1 MSTSTEAVARWRQ
14 VQRSVVKTV
23 PHRDSSRAGELPNAT
38 ILPRR
43 LNSHPVGLLQDSHRN
58 GKDTLRFLYIGCADA
73 GAVAVSLREPV
84 EAYLSPALPRLSQMN
99 RVPVAEFVPPRVK
112 RGRCRWCVA
121 IFPCVIAV
129 AFVATVTAT
138 PATGQACKPHS
149 TALVLAGGGARGLAH
164 IGVIRAIERA
174 GIRPDFVVGTSMGA
188 LIGALYASGY
198 TVDQLE
204 KTLDQLANL
213 SAFRAYAP
221 RPPASLRLL
230 PVTVLF
236 EHTPHGF
243 ILQNAAVREG
253 DINAVLDALLLRGNL
268 AARGDFDAL
277 PIPFRAVATDI
288 NDRTTVVLRHGDLA
302 QAVRA
307 SIALPLL
314 FTPVPIGGH
323 LLADGGLSD
332 NVPVDAARDLGVQ
345 RVIVSR
351 LRGAPDSVDYQS
363 QLAYAGHLVNLLFRQ
378 GAPALQPGDM
388 DIVTAVGDVSRLD
401 FSLPTARMVV
411 ERGDEA
417 ATSVLANQC
426 HPVPAF
432 RNSDVTEGLRSHF
445 QEPALVSAVRAAHAN
460 DVVDVRHLLGLRPGT
475 LIDVPALAGRLQALK
490 GARAIEGI
498 WLNPSGTPDS
508 IELDVNVE
516 RAPRTMVG
524 AGFAYD
530 SDLGGRVWTGLVD
543 RQLAGRSL
551 EGSVILA
558 GGTYRQELS
567 LGIRRVNPMG
577 VNALTPV
584 AGVTVAYESIRTF
597 DTSGVAGLPL
607 EIREAVGLLGI
618 ERAFRDEWVA
628 TVAAETRA
636 WAEPSGR
643 DRSGFGPR
651 ASIAWLPSDGRGSLE
666 VQTVFTDRY
675 KWAEA
680 EAAHD
685 IRFGRVT
692 LRPRLR
698 LAWGQSLPLQLTF
711 PIGAKEG
718 FAGLRRDELRGD
730 RERVAA
736 VVASYRITG
745 QLLLRVE
752 VMGGEIAYRPYSVAD
767 SADAPSTV
775 VVPQPDRV
783 IGARG
788 GFGVDTPVGPIRL
801 EYGLN
806 SRRRHSVFIRLGR
819 WF

>member
-1 MSTSTEAVARWRQ
+1 MNT
-14 VQRSVVKTV
+14 
-23 PHRDSSRAGELPNAT
+23 
-38 ILPRR
+38 
-43 LNSHPVGLLQDSHRN
+43 
-58 GKDTLRFLYIGCADA
+58 
-73 GAVAVSLREPV
+73 VAVSQF
-84 EAYLSPALPRLSQMN
+84 SQ
-99 RVPVAEFVPPRVK
+99 PRVQ
-112 RGRCRWCVA
+112 RVRRHWCVA
-121 IFPCVIAV
+121 VFSGVM
-129 AFVATVTAT
+129 AFVLFATVTA
-138 PATGQACKPHS
+138 PSANGQACEPRS

-164 IGVIRAIERA
+164 IGVIRAIERK
-174 GIRPDFVVGTSMGA
+174 GIHPDFVVGTSMGA

-198 TVDQLE
+198 TADQLE
-204 KTLDQLANL
+204 ETLEQLTNF

-236 EHTPHGF
+236 ERTAHGYE
-243 ILQNAAVREG
+243 LQNAAVREG
-253 DINAVLDALLLRGNL
+253 DINAMLDALLLRGNL
-268 AARGDFDAL
+268 AARGNFDAL

-288 NDRTTVVLRHGDLA
+288 NDRTTVVLRRGDLA

-314 FTPVPIGGH
+314 FSPVQIGSH
-323 LLADGGLSD
+323 MLADGGLSD

-351 LRGAPDSVDYQS
+351 VRGGTDSVDYQS
-363 QLAYAGHLVNLLFRQ
+363 QLAYAGHLVNLLYRQ
-378 GAPALQPGDM
+378 GAPLLQAGDV
-388 DIVTAVGDVSRLD
+388 DIVTPVADVSRLD
-401 FSLPTARMVV
+401 FSLPTARAVV
-411 ERGDEA
+411 ARGDEA

-426 HPVPAF
+426 HPFPPSQ
-432 RNSDVTEGLRSHF
+432 NSDATEALRSPVH
-445 QEPALVSAVRAAHAN
+445 EPARVSEVRSAHPN
-460 DVVDVRHLLGLRPGT
+460 DVVDVRQLLGLRPGT
-475 LIDVPALAGRLQALK
+475 LIDVPGLARRLDALK
-490 GARAIEGI
+490 GARSIEGI

-516 RAPRTMVG
+516 RAPRTMLG

-543 RQLAGRSL
+543 RQLAGRAI

-558 GGTYRQELS
+558 GGTYRQEVS
-567 LGIRRVNPMG
+567 LGLRRVNPMG

-597 DTSGVAGLPL
+597 DTSGVAALPL
-607 EIREAVGLLGI
+607 DIREAVGLLGI
-618 ERAFRDEWVA
+618 ERAFRDEWIA

-636 WAEPSGR
+636 WAAPNGR

-666 VQTVFTDRY
+666 TRGVVTDRY

-680 EAAHD
+680 EGAYEFG
-685 IRFGRVT
+685 FGRFA

-711 PIGAKEG
+711 PIGGKEG

-730 RERVAA
+730 TERLAA
-736 VVASYRITG
+736 IVASYRITG
-745 QLLLRVE
+745 QLLMRVE
-752 VMGGEIAYRPYSVAD
+752 VMAGEIAYRSYSVAD
-767 SADAPSTV
+767 TAYAPPTV

-783 IGARG
+783 VGARG
-788 GFGVDTPVGPIRL
+788 GLGADTPVGPIRV

-806 SRRRHSVFIRLGR
+806 SRRRHSIFIRLGR

>member
-1 MSTSTEAVARWRQ
+1 MIT
-14 VQRSVVKTV
+14 
-23 PHRDSSRAGELPNAT
+23 
-38 ILPRR
+38 
-43 LNSHPVGLLQDSHRN
+43 
-58 GKDTLRFLYIGCADA
+58 
-73 GAVAVSLREPV
+73 VAVFQSAR
-84 EAYLSPALPRLSQMN
+84 PALQR
-99 RVPVAEFVPPRVK
+99 
-112 RGRCRWCVA
+112 RWCIAVCSA
-121 IFPCVIAV
+121 VIA
-129 AFVATVTAT
+129 FLTFATVTAP
-138 PATGQACKPHS
+138 PASGQVCEPRS

-198 TVDQLE
+198 TADQLE
-204 KTLDQLANL
+204 ESLDELANF

-221 RPPASLRLL
+221 RAPASLRLL

-236 EHTPHGF
+236 ERTPHGF
-243 ILQNAAVREG
+243 ELQNAAVREG
-253 DINAVLDALLLRGNL
+253 DINAMLDALLLRGNL
-268 AARGDFDAL
+268 AALGNFDAL

-288 NDRTTVVLRHGDLA
+288 NDRTTVVLRRGDLA

-314 FTPVPIGGH
+314 FSPVQIGGH

-332 NVPVDAARDLGVQ
+332 NVPVDAARELGAQ

-351 LRGAPDSVDYQS
+351 VRGATDSVDYQS

-378 GAPALQPGDM
+378 GNPVLQPGDV
-388 DIVTAVGDVSRLD
+388 DIVTPVADVSRLD
-401 FSLPTARMVV
+401 FSLPTARTVV
-411 ERGDEA
+411 RRGDA
-417 ATSVLANQC
+417 AAASALANLC
-426 HPVPAF
+426 HPLPALQ
-432 RNSDVTEGLRSHF
+432 SDDATGSRSHF
-445 QEPALVSAVRAAHAN
+445 QELARVSAVRSAHPN

-475 LIDVPALAGRLQALK
+475 LIDVPALGRRLDALR

-498 WLNPSGTPDS
+498 WLNPSGTSDS

-516 RAPRTMVG
+516 REPRTMLG

-543 RQLAGRSL
+543 RQLADRAI

-558 GGTYRQELS
+558 GGTYRQEVS
-567 LGIRRVNPMG
+567 LGVRRVNPMG
-577 VNALTPV
+577 VNSLTPM
-584 AGVTVAYESIRTF
+584 AGITGAYESIRSF
-597 DTSGVAGLPL
+597 DSTGAAGLPL
-607 EIREAVGLLGI
+607 EIKEAVGVLGI

-636 WAEPSGR
+636 WADPTGR

-666 VQTVFTDRY
+666 MRSVVTDRY
-675 KWAEA
+675 RLAEA
-680 EAAHD
+680 EGAYEFG
-685 IRFGRVT
+685 FGRLT

-698 LAWGQSLPLQLTF
+698 AAWGKSLPLQLTF
-711 PIGAKEG
+711 PIGGKEG

-730 RERVAA
+730 SERLAA
-736 VVASYRITG
+736 IVASFRITG
-745 QLLLRVE
+745 QLLMRVE
-752 VMGGEIAYRPYSVAD
+752 VMAGEIAYRSYSVAD
-767 SADAPSTV
+767 TADAPPTV

-783 IGARG
+783 VGARG
-788 GFGVDTPVGPIRL
+788 GLGIDTPVGPVRV